1 MYDIYHLFILKIARI
16 LLKHTTLMPMIAIP
30 PTTLK
35 SPLKAKLG
43 QSLIKVVA
51 IIALFLVA
59 WLITDSIARLPPA
72 KILVNPQ
79 GLSTQQRSQMQEVLG
94 TVADK
99 NLLQADLLPYQ
110 QKVQN
115 LTWVAQTDIRRDW
128 QNGMV
133 VTATPRQAVAKF
145 GSEKLVDATGHVFAP
160 MDSSELTRQ
169 HWKQLQGD
177 SQNAPLI
184 MQQTE
189 QVSQWF
195 APLGLKVEEVILT
208 PRMTWLFRFDNG
220 LRVLVDKD
228 STSEKLYQLSI
239 LLMHQLK
246 PRLPNIQTIDL
257 RYKNGMTLTWKSV
270 PITETVTT
278 LPNKQTKKH

>member
-1 MYDIYHLFILKIARI
+1 MYDICHLFILKIARI
-16 LLKHTTLMPMIAIP
+16 ILKNTLLMQMIATS

-35 SPLKAKLG
+35 SLLKAKLG

-59 WLITDSIARLPPA
+59 WLISDSIAMLPPA
-72 KILVNPQ
+72 KIVVNPQ
-79 GLSTQQRSQMQEVLG
+79 GLSTQQRSQMQQVLG

-99 NLLQADLLPYQ
+99 NLLQVDLLPYQ

-128 QNGMV
+128 QKGMV

-145 GSEKLVDATGHVFAP
+145 GSEKLIDTTGHVFAP

-257 RYKNGMTLTWKSV
+257 RYKNGMTLTWKSA